1 MQPRTDSTGGEA
13 CDAGEWTTCHW
24 RFPDGRLLFR
34 SGDRSYAREIE
45 AVTSAQADLATP
57 EESTDVVIIG
67 AGLAGLV
74 TAYELQKHGVHTHIL
89 ETRAAPGGRVATT
102 DYGNGLLAE
111 YGIQEIWANNPLI
124 KIAEELGVDTGIG
137 IRALSAFDFHA
148 RQQNLS

>member
-1 MQPRTDSTGGEA
+1 MVSAP
-13 CDAGEWTTCHW
+13 
-24 RFPDGRLLFR
+24 
-34 SGDRSYAREIE
+34 IE
-45 AVTSAQADLATP
+45 LANDP
-57 EESTDVVIIG
+57 HRRRDYRRRP
-67 AGLAGLV
+67 LRP
-74 TAYELQKHGVHTHIL
+74 YELQKHGVHTHIL